1 MKNKVDILSFTYS
14 SKGRDIDIVEPVL
27 SKLELELGVIIKR
40 CWLYDNFVFDILR
53 YKPKMLILANAIGCH
68 YHFWAAKFASMLGIK
83 VVTFVSEGDYRYING
98 SITTMLYGWNKEEHL
113 YEDLHLEWSQRNINY
128 FSTSPSFDENI
139 VKLSGATGFD
149 KYKLLKFLDK
159 NDFLMKYDLGHYGK
173 IVGLGGW
180 TFDFA
185 FNENHSTG
193 PIFFWK
199 RVGWYKGI
207 FICIAR
213 RL

>member
-1 MKNKVDILSFTYS
+1 M
-14 SKGRDIDIVEPVL
+14 
-27 SKLELELGVIIKR
+27 
-40 CWLYDNFVFDILR
+40 
-53 YKPKMLILANAIGCH
+53 
-68 YHFWAAKFASMLGIK
+68 
-83 VVTFVSEGDYRYING
+83 VT
-98 SITTMLYGWNKEEHL
+98 
-113 YEDLHLEWSQRNINY
+113 RNINY

-185 FNENHSTG
+185 F
-193 PIFFWK
+193 
-199 RVGWYKGI
+199 
-207 FICIAR
+207 
-213 RL
+213 